1 MMTILFKNA
10 HLLCPVQS
18 FDGIGYV
25 GMKDGRISEVGLGTS
40 SQETSYKRVINCK
53 GSYLSPGLI
62 DMRVQSADPGAEHQE
77 TLESLLNAA
86 SASGISSLVSLP
98 DTNPVIDNAA
108 MIDSVLLRASR
119 IKGPKL
125 YLYGALT
132 KGQEGHQMAELGM
145 MDAAGAVGFASGSH
159 SVQDS
164 LIMRRI
170 LTYATMFDKPVIH
183 HCEDYQL
190 SENGEMNEGETATR
204 LGLIGIPA
212 AAESIIVKRDLEL
225 VRLTKA
231 RYHIAHISTAAALD
245 EVRRAKEEGL
255 QVTCDTAPVYALLN
269 ELSVNGFNT
278 AFKLNPPLRSEGDRL
293 AVLRALADGTIDAIA
308 SDHCPVN
315 QDEKAQPF
323 GQASNGASAIETF
336 MPMILT
342 MAANNSI
349 SLLRAIELA
358 STAPARILG
367 IAGGSLETGL
377 PANIITF
384 DAHSASVIDNKRF
397 KSRTRI
403 TPFQGQPA
411 YGRLLSHYV
420 DGDLIYQADEIASD
434 K

>member
-1 MMTILFKNA
+1 MTIFLKNA

-18 FDGIGYV
+18 LDGIGFI
-25 GMKDGRISEVGLGTS
+25 GIKDGRIAEVGLGNS
-40 SQETSYKRVINCK
+40 SQEGTYDEVVDCK
-53 GSYLSPGLI
+53 GAYLSPGLI

-77 TLESLLNAA
+77 TLESLLDAA
-86 SASGISSLVSLP
+86 ACSGISSLVSLP

-125 YLYGALT
+125 HLYGALT
-132 KGQEGHQMAELGM
+132 KGQEGNQMAELGM
-145 MDAAGAVGFASGSH
+145 MAAAGAVGFASGSQ

-245 EVRRAKEEGL
+245 EVRRAKQEGL

-293 AVLRALADGTIDAIA
+293 AVLRALSDGTIDALA
-308 SDHCPVN
+308 SDHQPVN

-323 GQASNGASAIETF
+323 GQASCGASALETF
-336 MPMILT
+336 MPMLFT
-342 MAANNSI
+342 MVANDNL
-349 SLLRAIELA
+349 SLLRAVELT
-358 STAPARILG
+358 STAPASILG

-384 DAHSASVIDNKRF
+384 DAHSACMINNANF

-403 TPFQGQPA
+403 TPFNNQPA
-411 YGRLLSHYV
+411 YGRLIHHYI
-420 DGDLIYQADEIASD
+420 DGDLIYDGNNNH
-434 K
+434 

>member
-1 MMTILFKNA
+1 MTLLLKNA

-18 FDGIGYV
+18 FDGAGYIGI
-25 GMKDGRISEVGLGTS
+25 KDGRIAEVGLGTS
-40 SQETSYKRVINCK
+40 SQEKAYDDVVDCQ
-53 GSYLSPGLI
+53 GAYLSPGFI

-77 TLESLLNAA
+77 SLESLLDAA
-86 SASGISSLVSLP
+86 ACSGISSLVSLP
-98 DTNPVIDNAA
+98 DTHPVIDNAA

-145 MDAAGAVGFASGSH
+145 MNAAGAVGFASGNH

-212 AAESIIVKRDLEL
+212 AAETIIVKRDLEL

-245 EVRRAKEEGL
+245 EVRRAKQEGL

-293 AVLRALADGTIDAIA
+293 AVLRALEDGTIDALA
-308 SDHCPVN
+308 SDHRPVN
-315 QDEKAQPF
+315 LDEKAQPF
-323 GQASNGASAIETF
+323 GQASCGASAIETF
-336 MPMILT
+336 MPTLMT
-342 MAANNSI
+342 MVANDNL

-367 IAGGSLETGL
+367 ISGGSLETGL

-384 DAHSASVIDNKRF
+384 DAHSATVINNASF

-403 TPFQGQPA
+403 TPFNLQPA
-411 YGRLLSHYV
+411 YGRLISHYV
-420 DGDLIYQADEIASD
+420 DGELVFNVDDNQ
-434 K
+434 

>member
-1 MMTILFKNA
+1 MSLLLKNA

-18 FDGIGYV
+18 LDSHGFIGI
-25 GMKDGRISEVGLGTS
+25 KDGLIAEVGLGTS
-40 SQETSYKRVINCK
+40 SQEQTYDKVIDCE
-53 GSYLSPGLI
+53 GAYLSPGFI

-77 TLESLLNAA
+77 TLESLLEAA
-86 SASGISSLVSLP
+86 ACSGISSLVSLP
-98 DTNPVIDNAA
+98 DTQPVIDNAA

-132 KGQEGHQMAELGM
+132 KGQDGHQMAELGM

-212 AAESIIVKRDLEL
+212 VAETIIVKRDLEL

-245 EVRRAKEEGL
+245 EVRRAKQEGL

-293 AVLRALADGTIDAIA
+293 AILRALEDGTIDALA
-308 SDHCPVN
+308 SDHRPVN

-323 GQASNGASAIETF
+323 GQASCGASALETF
-336 MPMILT
+336 MPTLMT
-342 MAANNSI
+342 MVANDNL
-349 SLLRAIELA
+349 SLLRAVELA

-377 PANIITF
+377 PANIVTF
-384 DAHSASVIDNKRF
+384 DAHSASVINNTQFR
-397 KSRTRI
+397 SRTRI
-403 TPFQGQPA
+403 TPFNNQPA

-420 DGDLIYQADEIASD
+420 DGELIYGVDNHQ
-434 K
+434 